1 MKSRDI
7 KMKTTEVFYAHYGN
21 RYDTSKEV
29 VLSNQQAPI
38 AIRGIVKEFVEKEA
52 YDLLSKELTKA
63 KQDLADAVGLLISYR
78 NMAGVERRSELEKFL
93 SQLKGSE

>member
-63 KQDLADAVGLLISYR
+63 KQDLADTVKVIESYKNVCGIS
-78 NMAGVERRSELEKFL
+78 RRIALEKFL
-93 SQLKGSE
+93 SKLKGSE